1 MTELP
6 SMQPTGW
13 FQVAWSAD
21 LTTGDVKPLNYFG
34 TELVAFRD
42 LDGAAHVLDAHCQH
56 LGANLSVGGC
66 VVDGGIQCPFHGWVW
81 NGDGRNVHI
90 PYENRPNRARRVRS
104 YPVTE
109 LNDCV
114 YIWHDLAGRDPLWQ
128 LPNAFD
134 VLGEHVSSQQ
144 YRSVGADERELFPG
158 IHVHPQV
165 IAENA
170 VDPHHFR
177 FVHRTPISPVV
188 LSESTDESTWHAKVG
203 FGRRWAEGVD
213 RPGDT
218 RNTIEIHWS
227 GIGVSFNGE
236 QTADGVRV
244 ISICST
250 PVDETTS
257 DIFSTYWVSAGENYD
272 DRLAVAKSSLP
283 DDIKIWDHQKYMDR
297 PALAPSEAAGFKQL
311 RSWARSF
318 YPETALT
325 ASG

>member
-13 FQVAWSAD
+13 FQVAWSVD
-21 LTTGDVKPLNYFG
+21 LAVGDVKPLNYFG
-34 TELVAFRD
+34 TEMVAFRD
-42 LDGAAHVLDAHCQH
+42 LDGTVNVLDAHCQH

-66 VVDGGIQCPFHGWVW
+66 VVEGGIQCPFHGWVW
-81 NGDGRNVHI
+81 SGQGRNIRI
-90 PYENRPNRARRVRS
+90 PYEDRPNRGRRVRS

-109 LNDCV
+109 LNECV
-114 YIWHDLAGRDPLWQ
+114 YIWHDLERRDPLWQ
-128 LPNAFD
+128 VPEALE
-134 VLGEHVSSQQ
+134 VLGEHVREHR
-144 YRSVGADERELFPG
+144 YRTVGAQEQELFRG

-177 FVHRTPISPVV
+177 FVHHTPISPLV
-188 LSESTDESTWHAKVG
+188 LSETTDGATWHAKVG
-203 FGRRWAEGVD
+203 FGRRWADGVD
-213 RPGDT
+213 RPGDSA
-218 RNTIEIHWS
+218 NTIEIHWS

-236 QTADGVRV
+236 QTKDGVRI

-250 PVDETTS
+250 PVDATTS
-257 DIFSTYWVSAGENYD
+257 DIFSTYWVSEGDDYD
-272 DRLAVAKSSLP
+272 ERLRVAKASLP
-283 DDIKIWDHQKYMDR
+283 DDIRIWDHQKYMEH

-318 YPETALT
+318 YPQEA
-325 ASG
+325 AHSA